1 MSRRNLRAR
10 TRKTRARRFTAENHV
25 SRGEP
30 GAIALAER
38 LAALAT
44 SPEGIRFEVPLDY
57 AEMRA
62 AQHGISPHA
71 IRAALD
77 QLNRRQD
84 RLTSADQRRRPAQD
98 ASDLRSGATGWVA
111 S

>member
-1 MSRRNLRAR
+1 VSRRNLRAR
-10 TRKTRARRFTAENHV
+10 TRKARARRPIAENDV
-25 SRGEP
+25 LRGEP
-30 GAIALAER
+30 GAIELAER
-38 LAALAT
+38 LAGLAT
-44 SPEGIRFEVPLDY
+44 SPRGIRFEVPLDY

-62 AQHGISPHA
+62 AQHGIAPHA

-98 ASDLRSGATGWVA
+98 AADLRPAATGRIA